1 MPPAPPS
8 SGPVSG
14 DALLPTVAAATAA
27 VVGEAFLHAL
37 VRTLG
42 PALGASEVVVAE
54 VDPPHELAAWR
65 ARSPADGAAEPLVL
79 HLGDE
84 DSGEPVARL
93 EIRGARPDA
102 AARATLDVVAMRAAA
117 EIDRLHQA
125 RRLRLREE
133 EVAGARTRVLQAAD
147 EERRRIGRDLHD
159 GAQQRL
165 VSLAHL
171 IDLGV
176 RRLDDA
182 PDEQAVMLLRRA
194 REEATAAL
202 EELRELSRGLHPV
215 GLAERGLG
223 PALEALAGRAP
234 LPLRVGALPARR
246 LPDPVEVTAWFVIC
260 EGLANAAKHAGA
272 GEVRAD
278 VEDRGSSVVVTVS
291 DDGAGGADPE
301 AGSGL
306 RGLRDRVAVLG
317 GRLDV
322 TSPRGGGTTLRASL
336 PLAAWRTAHEPYLE
350 FGYDGD
356 GGAGL
361 TSISEVLAGRRRLS
375 CGLAREWDLEGGPP
389 RPGTVLPV
397 RDHHG
402 RHHGA
407 VEVQRVS
414 VVPFGALEQ
423 EVPDARAAG
432 FDSLDAWLEQRRSF
446 YDGCRHEIA
455 ILLGEPG
462 WRLTDDELMV
472 VLWFRVVER

>member
-1 MPPAPPS
+1 MRRAARPAP

-42 PALGASEVVVAE
+42 PALGASEVVVCE

-65 ARSPADGAAEPLVL
+65 AGSPAGGEAEPLVL

-84 DSGEPVARL
+84 DAAEPVARL
-93 EIRGARPDA
+93 EIRGADPDA

-182 PDEQAVMLLRRA
+182 PDEQALVLLRRA

-260 EGLANAAKHAGA
+260 EALANAAKHAGA
-272 GEVRAD
+272 AAVRAD

-301 AGSGL
+301 AAAACAGCATASPCSAAAWTSRA
-306 RGLRDRVAVLG
+306 RGRRDDAARVAAA
-317 GRLDV
+317 GRMAHAR
-322 TSPRGGGTTLRASL
+322 TSPTSSSATTETAAPGTT
-336 PLAAWRTAHEPYLE
+336 
-350 FGYDGD
+350 
-356 GGAGL
+356 
-361 TSISEVLAGRRRLS
+361 SIAEVLAGRRRLS

-389 RPGTVLPV
+389 RPGTGPA
-397 RDHHG
+397 RPRPPRPAPRG
-402 RHHGA
+402 RRGAARLGGA
-407 VEVQRVS
+407 VRRA
-414 VVPFGALEQ
+414 GAGG
-423 EVPDARAAG
+423 ARRARRRLRQPGPRGSSGAGASTTAA
-432 FDSLDAWLEQRRSF
+432 ATRSRSCSASPA
-446 YDGCRHEIA
+446 G
-455 ILLGEPG
+455 G
-462 WRLTDDELMV
+462 
-472 VLWFRVVER
+472 